1 MRCARELSPY
11 RNAARV
17 TRRSRPTSGIRDT
30 IRVFTM
36 SPRTIPLIESIIVGK
51 HFAISRFAL
60 RCAFT
65 DVSRMDARCKKKG
78 KQNLMQSHV
87 PDWSSARECTIM
99 WFREATLPSISLE
112 NRLIARI
119 ALHQL
124 RRARLNLQFSP
135 RTEKSDANRLVA
147 RAKESQSSR
156 VLASDS
162 ALPFSLFLFF
172 LFFFLSSQGGSTA
185 NHLRRAFSLRDY
197 LRNCGR

>member
-51 HFAISRFAL
+51 HFAISR
-60 RCAFT
+60 
-65 DVSRMDARCKKKG
+65 
-78 KQNLMQSHV
+78 